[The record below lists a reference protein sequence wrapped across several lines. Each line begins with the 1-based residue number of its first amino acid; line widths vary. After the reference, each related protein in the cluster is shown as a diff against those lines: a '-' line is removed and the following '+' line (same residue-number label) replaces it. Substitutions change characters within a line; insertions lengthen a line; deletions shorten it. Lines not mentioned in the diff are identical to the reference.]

1 MFNTPL
7 YSRHFNWNNT
17 CKSIKSLNHCVVSS
31 DIVSILHM
39 AGETRHWPSSKIV
52 DSWFTIIDAKS
63 IFHRRWICETAGEWS
78 IGHEEPIDY
87 ATVDTVRIFINN
99 ECERIITI
107 VSLVVTQWASSL
119 LLAVKPAVYMY
130 GSASIVVPLCVS
142 SSNET
147 ILDLTYDKKEL
158 THNLFC
164 DIES

>member
-1 MFNTPL
+1 
-7 YSRHFNWNNT
+7 
-17 CKSIKSLNHCVVSS
+17 
-31 DIVSILHM
+31 M

-52 DSWFTIIDAKS
+52 DSRFTIIDAKS

-99 ECERIITI
+99 ECERITI
-107 VSLVVTQWASSL
+107 VSLVDSDTVSILAI
-119 LLAVKPAVYMY
+119 LLAVV
-130 GSASIVVPLCVS
+130 
-142 SSNET
+142 SNET

-158 THNLFC
+158 TNDLFY